1 MGFYPVM
8 TDTTMQIHPH
18 AAAPW
23 GNRCSFPRFCSI
35 LPALAPLYQPR
46 VVSDF
51 WPWAQGHTDENLF
64 WMGIWAWS
72 PNHTLP
78 RWPKAWHQALSLSA
92 EMKPLPVTQPHT
104 NKASATGLLSFNT
117 CLSKYLWRLFFSDSS
132 IGTLIFYIYIYIC
145 WEDKRR
151 TKSRFWP

>member
-1 MGFYPVM
+1 MQEPYLSLIQGMGFYPVRM
-8 TDTTMQIHPH
+8 DTTMQIHPH

-23 GNRCSFPRFCSI
+23 GNRCSSPRFYSI

-51 WPWAQGHTDENLF
+51 WPWAQGKTDENLF
-64 WMGIWAWS
+64 WMGTWAWS

-78 RWPKAWHQALSLSA
+78 RWPNARCQALSLSA

-104 NKASATGLLSFNT
+104 NKASATGLLSFNNCEGQKVDFDPKKSALPWWFNT
-117 CLSKYLWRLFFSDSS
+117 LWDTWS
-132 IGTLIFYIYIYIC
+132 G
-145 WEDKRR
+145 
-151 TKSRFWP
+151 